1 MSMYLQFIFIP
12 KSSRFIVPVGVVTST
27 ELRAFDISMLTKK
40 KTVFTDNI
48 RLFQSLLQTKCN
60 EY

>member
-12 KSSRFIVPVGVVTST
+12 KSSRFIVPVDVVTST
-27 ELRAFDISMLTKK
+27 ELRAFDNLMLTKK
-40 KTVFTDNI
+40 KTVFMDNI
-48 RLFQSLLQTKCN
+48 CLFQSLLQTKCN

>member
-27 ELRAFDISMLTKK
+27 ELRAFNNLMFKK
-40 KTVFTDNI
+40 KMTVFTDNI
-48 RLFQSLLQTKCN
+48 HLFQSLLQTKCN

>member
-1 MSMYLQFIFIP
+1 MIMYLQFIFIP
-12 KSSRFIVPVGVVTST
+12 KFSRFIVPVGVVTST
-27 ELRAFDISMLTKK
+27 ELRAFDNSMLTTK

>member
-1 MSMYLQFIFIP
+1 MQFIFIP
-12 KSSRFIVPVGVVTST
+12 KSSRFIVPVGLVTSM
-27 ELRAFDISMLTKK
+27 ELQAFDNSMFKK
-40 KTVFTDNI
+40 KSVFTDNI